1 MPRVAVPGYE
11 PRFSTRG
18 KRTELAAQLL
28 DRANLEPLAS
38 ISRFMVVTGIRLNLT
53 PAALDQ
59 SALTGR
65 GAGKGHVQLTLRWR
79 IDALGKPVW
88 AR

>member
-1 MPRVAVPGYE
+1 VAVPGYE
-11 PRFSTRG
+11 PRLSPRG
-18 KRTELAAQLL
+18 KRTELAAHLL

-38 ISRFMVVTGIRLNLT
+38 ISNFLVTTGLRFDLR

-59 SALTGR
+59 STATNGSGGNR
-65 GAGKGHVQLTLRWR
+65 FQLMLRWR

-88 AR
+88 AGVR